1 MPKLFAVLPLLAL
14 LLTGCG
20 ETPEPLSVRQR
31 APSGDPLFDTLGR
44 IVEARYRRDAD
55 DAFVRKVMAA
65 TVIQPADLNGDGR
78 EERIVE
84 VNFGMD
90 STGNRGFYV
99 LSPDAGGW
107 RIIGEMGGD
116 TFRVLGI
123 PKNLGASYPDLETVW
138 NFPKGGSKRRVYRH
152 NGVGYI
158 ELR

>member
-1 MPKLFAVLPLLAL
+1 MQKLLALLPLLAL
-14 LLTGCG
+14 LFTGCG
-20 ETPEPLSVRQR
+20 ESPEPLSVRQR
-31 APSGDPLFDTLGR
+31 APSGDPLFDAVCR
-44 IVEARYRRDAD
+44 IVDARYQRNAD
-55 DAFVRKVMAA
+55 DDFVHKVMAA

-84 VNFGMD
+84 VQYGMD

-107 RIIGEMGGD
+107 RIIGEMSGD

-152 NGVGYI
+152 NGVSYI
-158 ELR
+158 ELH